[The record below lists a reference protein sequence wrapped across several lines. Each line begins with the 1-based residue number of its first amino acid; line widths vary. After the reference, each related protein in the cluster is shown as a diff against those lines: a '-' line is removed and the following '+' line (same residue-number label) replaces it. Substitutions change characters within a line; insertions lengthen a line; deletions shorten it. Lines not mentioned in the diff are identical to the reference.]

1 MAAITAE
8 TGVHPAA
15 RQLAAY
21 NAPRSPAKLAGFLKC
36 FAADTVEL
44 RDLGSGAVK
53 MTATQI
59 ATRYGTV
66 FEHSTALRAKVSK
79 RLLVTN
85 PAARDRST
93 SFAVDFEQFV
103 GLVAPTGG
111 ALDGSTGLAA
121 PAAADIVV
129 VYRVVGNT
137 PGEQLI
143 DLMWGGGD
151 TEGVGRWENAALAAV
166 QRTPVWQRIDALIR
180 GEFGLGASD
189 ELQVQYVKWDAAL
202 ALEAPAPAPQAAGKQ
217 GGGTCWLCG
226 KSSGAVLRGCGC
238 VKRAHAS
245 CVAAA
250 AESARQLWLQ
260 CPGCQQEW
268 TGDLGLELAKKRFEL
283 AGQLDDGVAGS
294 LDEKLGAALDL
305 THALNE
311 SKEYDDAVKLGAL
324 QTAPLFPLLVCY
336 FSFEMFFGLSL
347 YWQIII
353 WFGLRK
359 LKSGTVSI
367 LQAHR
372 RWRRSGRLR
381 SQTIQIYST
390 H

>member
-166 QRTPVWQRIDALIR
+166 QRTPV
-180 GEFGLGASD
+180 
-189 ELQVQYVKWDAAL
+189 
-202 ALEAPAPAPQAAGKQ
+202 
-217 GGGTCWLCG
+217 
-226 KSSGAVLRGCGC
+226 
-238 VKRAHAS
+238 
-245 CVAAA
+245 
-250 AESARQLWLQ
+250 
-260 CPGCQQEW
+260 
-268 TGDLGLELAKKRFEL
+268 
-283 AGQLDDGVAGS
+283 
-294 LDEKLGAALDL
+294 
-305 THALNE
+305 
-311 SKEYDDAVKLGAL
+311 
-324 QTAPLFPLLVCY
+324 
-336 FSFEMFFGLSL
+336 
-347 YWQIII
+347 
-353 WFGLRK
+353 
-359 LKSGTVSI
+359 
-367 LQAHR
+367 
-372 RWRRSGRLR
+372 
-381 SQTIQIYST
+381 
-390 H
+390 